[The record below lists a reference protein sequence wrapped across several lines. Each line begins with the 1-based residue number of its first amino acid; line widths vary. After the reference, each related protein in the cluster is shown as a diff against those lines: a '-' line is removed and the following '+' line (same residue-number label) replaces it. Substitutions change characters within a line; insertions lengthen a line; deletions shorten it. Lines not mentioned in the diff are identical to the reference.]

1 MDVEKVLCK
10 KDNGAK
16 EKAGLK
22 AGILSAILN
31 LILSAAKITCGL
43 LFGAVSVL
51 ADGLNNLSDLGSN
64 VVTIVGFKLA
74 AKPADKEHPYGHARI
89 EYIAALA
96 VAFLI
101 LLVAVELLGE
111 SVRKIIDGDKSDF
124 SALSVAVLAVGIC
137 VKAFMGFYNRKIGKK
152 FDSEA
157 LKATPQI
164 AYPIALRRLP
174 Y

>member
-22 AGILSAILN
+22 AGILSAVLN

-64 VVTIVGFKLA
+64 VVTVVGFKLT
-74 AKPADKEHPYGHARI
+74 
-89 EYIAALA
+89 
-96 VAFLI
+96 VT
-101 LLVAVELLGE
+101 LG
-111 SVRKIIDGDKSDF
+111 
-124 SALSVAVLAVGIC
+124 
-137 VKAFMGFYNRKIGKK
+137 
-152 FDSEA
+152 
-157 LKATPQI
+157 
-164 AYPIALRRLP
+164 
-174 Y
+174 